1 MILRAKYFGLLLL
14 LSIFWSCE
22 EEIYF
27 ADRNFQPRIVLSSIF
42 TNDSIWVVNLT
53 HSQSIFD
60 DSQEKPVI
68 EDAKIVITNRV
79 GAQECQLFHTG
90 NGVYKSFKCTSGQD
104 QYYKISVYSPT
115 YGSVT
120 AESTIPAFAELSNI
134 EVVESQEFED
144 ASEISFNIKDNS
156 TDNNFYIWSVVE
168 VDTSAHSAENPNNFK
183 IDTRQW
189 VSDVSKEIRDNTS
202 SKVNTSLSASEF
214 ELETLGSGPKLIT
227 SRFNGKDGVGG
238 NQGTVKNK
246 VWMIRMMTVS
256 SDLYNYYQS
265 LQDYV
270 KASQNQNSQVDPS
283 KLFTNVKGG
292 LGIFAGYTVKY
303 YEIPK

>member
-1 MILRAKYFGLLLL
+1 MILRAKYFYLLLL
-14 LSIFWSCE
+14 LPVFWSCE

-27 ADRNFQPRIVLSSIF
+27 SDHNFQPRIVLSSIF

-53 HSQSIFD
+53 HSESIFD
-60 DSQEKPVI
+60 ESLEKPVI

-134 EVVESQEFED
+134 QVEQSKEFED
-144 ASEISFNIKDNS
+144 ASEISFNITDNS
-156 TDNNFYIWSVVE
+156 ADNNFYIWSVVE
-168 VDTSAHSAENPNNFK
+168 VDTSVHSAENPNNFK

-189 VSDVSKEIRDNTS
+189 VSDVSKEIRTNTTG
-202 SKVNTSLSASEF
+202 KLNTSLSASEF
-214 ELETLGSGPKLIT
+214 ELENLADGPKLIT

-238 NQGTVKNK
+238 SPGNVKNK

-256 SDLYNYYQS
+256 SDLYKYYQS

-270 KASQNQNSQVDPS
+270 KAAQTQNSQVDPS
-283 KLFTNVKGG
+283 KLLAMCGRVWH
-292 LGIFAGYTVKY
+292 LCRIFG
-303 YEIPK
+303 

>member
-1 MILRAKYFGLLLL
+1 MILRVKYIYLLLL
-14 LSIFWSCE
+14 LPVFWSCE

-27 ADRNFQPRIVLSSIF
+27 SDHNFKPRIVLSSIF

-53 HSQSIFD
+53 HSESIFD
-60 DSQEKPVI
+60 ESLEKPVI

-120 AESTIPAFAELSNI
+120 AESTIPAFADLSNI
-134 EVVESQEFED
+134 QVEQSKEFED
-144 ASEISFNIKDNS
+144 ASEISFNITDNS
-156 TDNNFYIWSVVE
+156 ADNNFYIWSVVE
-168 VDTSAHSAENPNNFK
+168 VDTSIHSAENPNNFK

-189 VSDVSKEIRDNTS
+189 VSDVSKEIRTNTTG
-202 SKVNTSLSASEF
+202 KLNTSLSASEF
-214 ELETLGSGPKLIT
+214 ELENLADGPKLIT

-238 NQGTVKNK
+238 SPGNVKNK

-256 SDLYNYYQS
+256 SDLYKYYQS

-270 KASQNQNSQVDPS
+270 KVSQTQNSQVDPS
-283 KLFTNVKGG
+283 KLFSNVRGG
-292 LGIFAGYTVKY
+292 LGIFAGYSVKY

>member
-1 MILRAKYFGLLLL
+1 MILRAKYFYLLLL
-14 LSIFWSCE
+14 LPVFWSCE

-27 ADRNFQPRIVLSSIF
+27 SDHNFQPRIVLSSIF

-53 HSQSIFD
+53 HSESIFD
-60 DSQEKPVI
+60 ESLEKPVI

-104 QYYKISVYSPT
+104 EYYKISVYSPT

-134 EVVESQEFED
+134 QVEQSKEFED
-144 ASEISFNIKDNS
+144 ASEISFNITDNS
-156 TDNNFYIWSVVE
+156 ADNNFYIWSVVE
-168 VDTSAHSAENPNNFK
+168 VDTSVHSAENPNNFK

-189 VSDVSKEIRDNTS
+189 VSDVSKEIRTNATG
-202 SKVNTSLSASEF
+202 KLNTSLSASEF
-214 ELETLGSGPKLIT
+214 ELENLADGPKLIT

-238 NQGTVKNK
+238 SPGNVKNK

-256 SDLYNYYQS
+256 SDLYKYYQS

-270 KASQNQNSQVDPS
+270 KAAQTQNSQVDPS
-283 KLFTNVKGG
+283 KLFSNVRGG
-292 LGIFAGYTVKY
+292 LGIFAGYSVKY